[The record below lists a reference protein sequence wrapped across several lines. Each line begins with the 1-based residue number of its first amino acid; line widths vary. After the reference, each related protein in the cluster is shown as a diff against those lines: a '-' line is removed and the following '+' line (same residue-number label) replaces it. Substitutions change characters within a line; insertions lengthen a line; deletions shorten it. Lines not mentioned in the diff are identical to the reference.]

1 MLFSLHSPVEL
12 ADVKQVKKAIQFL
25 ATIAQR
31 EGGQSS
37 TLRSSARKGS
47 LVGSF
52 FEQFS
57 LGIMA
62 LFSESIN
69 DTQIR
74 QPITEKRRSVKGI
87 EEMVQIAG
95 MHISHAIPQ
104 VRIASAFGSGN
115 FTDSSR

>member
-1 MLFSLHSPVEL
+1 MLFNSRLPIHL
-12 ADVKQVKKAIQFL
+12 AEVKQVKAAIQFL

-31 EGGQSS
+31 EGGQSG
-37 TLRSSARKGS
+37 TVRASAKKGN

-69 DTQIR
+69 DTQIC
-74 QPITEKRRSVKGI
+74 QPVTEKRRSVKGI
-87 EEMVQIAG
+87 EEMIQIAG
-95 MHISHAIPQ
+95 TYISHA
-104 VRIASAFGSGN
+104 
-115 FTDSSR
+115 